1 MPTINLSPLTAEQ
14 AAIQRR
20 QKMAE
25 ALQQQAQQPLEMPTM
40 AGVQISPLAG
50 LAKVLQ
56 GYMGGRAEQQ
66 ALAEQKQYEADTL
79 SDMAKIYRNI
89 NEYETIPGTPAVPE
103 QTTTLVE
110 PNIANQNLVTVAERQ
125 AAQKAR
131 NPNEPFSPFERQI
144 GIDERA
150 QISQLPLESTQQT
163 VTPAV
168 AAVPERKVPLLSF
181 DSINDPNLMKGSA
194 GRMMLAQALIQRQ
207 AQEQAKAEK
216 ALEIKSRNPEE
227 ELYRTVDG
235 KIQVVSPA
243 TTKAISPK
251 WEKFSKYDTNGQEII
266 GLIDKNAANP
276 FATFIQGAK
285 KPEDLVSVDT
295 TNEQGQAVTRYFN
308 KSDPLLKSGVPKPFV
323 GILGDLQAAGV
334 LPTNWKENPAI
345 VDLINTSFINKAGG
359 ITSKNVFDFKIAL
372 ADLGIKKASLADQG
386 INANVAI
393 PAAPTVSSGV
403 LSPIQNPNQPALAL
417 PVVNPAQ
424 KRNAPYTPLN
434 AVRPAPPAPAAPA
447 EISPVSGLS
456 PRDMREVEKQKL
468 LSANK
473 DMTETQSNAALF
485 GGSMAQ
491 ANATMMDLEKSGT
504 VKNAVIPA
512 MMQSLVGLV
521 PLGVGEKVADQIET
535 IARLDPTSLVG
546 PDANQQRLA
555 QAQIAFATS
564 WLRKT
569 SGAAFGASEVS
580 NTIKEFFPM
589 IGEGDKVI
597 KQKREARERAID
609 GMRLGTTKEG
619 QAYIDKYMGGQPKTS
634 LGGGADPL
642 GLRGGK

>member
-1 MPTINLSPLTAEQ
+1 MPAINLSPLTAEQ
-14 AAIQRR
+14 EALDRR
-20 QKMAE
+20 RKMAE
-25 ALQQQAQQPLEMPTM
+25 AMQQQAILPIEMPNVP
-40 AGVQISPLAG
+40 G
-50 LAKVLQ
+50 AKVSHLQGFAKLLQ
-56 GYMGGRAEQQ
+56 GYIAGKNLEKAEQ
-66 ALAEQKQYEADTL
+66 EKKQYEADTM

-89 NEYETIPGTPAVPE
+89 NEYETIPGTLAVPA
-103 QTTTLVE
+103 QTTDVIE
-110 PNIANQNLVTVAERQ
+110 PNIANQNLQAVAARQ
-125 AAQKAR
+125 MTR
-131 NPNEPFSPFERQI
+131 DPNAPISPFERQI
-144 GIDERA
+144 GKDERA
-150 QISQLPLESTQQT
+150 QIGQLPLESTQT
-163 VTPAV
+163 RVTPAI

-216 ALEIKSRNPEE
+216 ALEIKSRNPDE

-235 KIQVVSPA
+235 KVEIVSPA
-243 TTKAISPK
+243 KSKAISPK

-266 GLIDKNAANP
+266 GLIDKNAADP

-285 KPEDLVSVDT
+285 KPEDSVAVNT
-295 TNEQGQAVTRYFN
+295 TNEQGEAVTRYFN

-345 VDLINTSFINKAGG
+345 VDLVNTSFINKAGG
-359 ITSKNVFDFKIAL
+359 ITSKNVFDFKLAL
-372 ADLGIKKASLADQG
+372 ADLNIKKASLADQG
-386 INANVAI
+386 IKANVAI
-393 PAAPTVSSGV
+393 PAAPAASSGV
-403 LSPIQNPNQPALAL
+403 LNPIQNANQPAVSL
-417 PVVNPAQ
+417 PVVNTNQ
-424 KRNAPYTPLN
+424 KGNAKYTSLN
-434 AVRPAPPAPAAPA
+434 AVSPAQAASAPSPIDIPPA
-447 EISPVSGLS
+447 SGLS
-456 PRDMREVEKQKL
+456 PRDMREIEKQKL

-491 ANATMMDLEKSGT
+491 ANATMMELEKSGT

-546 PDANQQRLA
+546 SDQNQQRLA
-555 QAQIAFATS
+555 QAQLAFAMA

-634 LGGGADPL
+634 SGGGADPL